1 MLNRSIKKAPIRD
14 EGSVTYSA
22 ALESAFA
29 LDTAAAR
36 SPFTER
42 VWREATR
49 RRFCQAPR
57 TVVLGDGA
65 LWIWNIADDQFPDA
79 TQIVDRFHAKRHL
92 SDLEKLFP
100 VPPPH
105 GLFNG
110 RNVGRKNSTPENS
123 RRYSPPSV
131 ARCTAPRTRV
141 AVSTI
146 SSDFQT
152 NRERMR
158 YPEFHAQGLCTSTGV
173 VEAARSPLAHG
184 PNVPECSGPF
194 AALTPSL
201 LSAAQNSVVV
211 FKTSGSA
218 DQNAGP
224 HDPSLSWSAPVPIDL
239 LDACH
244 APALFP
250 NSRLRDHNG
259 EDFTSRPATSPQN
272 AVHCSFFPDS
282 NFAAHRN
289 IGAAHEL
296 RQNRSPLCLCRIFQ
310 ATKMS
315 MNTESGSHDE

>member
-1 MLNRSIKKAPIRD
+1 MDLEHRRRSVSRCHPDCGPLPRQ
-14 EGSVTYSA
+14 A
-22 ALESAFA
+22 ALERSRKALSGPTA
-29 LDTAAAR
+29 PQALQWAERRKEELDTGKFSALLTAIRRQVYRSTDAR
-36 SPFTER
+36 
-42 VWREATR
+42 
-49 RRFCQAPR
+49 
-57 TVVLGDGA
+57 
-65 LWIWNIADDQFPDA
+65 
-79 TQIVDRFHAKRHL
+79 
-92 SDLEKLFP
+92 
-100 VPPPH
+100 
-105 GLFNG
+105 
-110 RNVGRKNSTPENS
+110 
-123 RRYSPPSV
+123 
-131 ARCTAPRTRV
+131 RCLH
-141 AVSTI
+141 
-146 SSDFQT
+146 DFQT

-184 PNVPECSGPF
+184 PNVPECTGPF

-224 HDPSLSWSAPVPIDL
+224 HDPSLSWSAAVPIDL
-239 LDACH
+239 LDACP

-282 NFAAHRN
+282 NFGAHRN

-296 RQNRSPLCLCRIFQ
+296 RQNRSPLSLCRIFQ

-315 MNTESGSHDE
+315 MNTESGNHDE

>member
-1 MLNRSIKKAPIRD
+1 MKKAPIRD

-57 TVVLGDGA
+57 TVVLGDGP

-105 GLFNG
+105 RLFNG

-131 ARCTAPRTRV
+131 VRCTAPRTRV

-146 SSDFQT
+146 SRPTASVCAIRSSMRKACALPPAWWRLQGRHWHTAQT
-152 NRERMR
+152 CRNA
-158 YPEFHAQGLCTSTGV
+158 PG
-173 VEAARSPLAHG
+173 RSPL
-184 PNVPECSGPF
+184 
-194 AALTPSL
+194 
-201 LSAAQNSVVV
+201 
-211 FKTSGSA
+211 
-218 DQNAGP
+218 
-224 HDPSLSWSAPVPIDL
+224 
-239 LDACH
+239 
-244 APALFP
+244 
-250 NSRLRDHNG
+250 
-259 EDFTSRPATSPQN
+259 
-272 AVHCSFFPDS
+272 
-282 NFAAHRN
+282 
-289 IGAAHEL
+289 
-296 RQNRSPLCLCRIFQ
+296 
-310 ATKMS
+310 
-315 MNTESGSHDE
+315 